1 MSDARPFA
9 DALLG
14 GWTISAVHRYQ
25 SGTPLGVGCGQN
37 LYGVGSARCNI
48 VPGQPL
54 LNPNWDRTDQF
65 STYLNPDA
73 FFEPPNGV
81 FGTMPVRMAQMR
93 QPLQMNEDVALAKT
107 FSFTEETNL
116 EFRASAFN
124 VANRHL
130 LGSLQ
135 TNTRSADF
143 GQFRNPQSNLPR
155 GVQFSL
161 RLSF

>member
-1 MSDARPFA
+1 
-9 DALLG
+9 
-14 GWTISAVHRYQ
+14 
-25 SGTPLGVGCGQN
+25 
-37 LYGVGSARCNI
+37 
-48 VPGQPL
+48 
-54 LNPNWDRTDQF
+54 
-65 STYLNPDA
+65 
-73 FFEPPNGV
+73 
-81 FGTMPVRMAQMR
+81 MPVRMAQMR